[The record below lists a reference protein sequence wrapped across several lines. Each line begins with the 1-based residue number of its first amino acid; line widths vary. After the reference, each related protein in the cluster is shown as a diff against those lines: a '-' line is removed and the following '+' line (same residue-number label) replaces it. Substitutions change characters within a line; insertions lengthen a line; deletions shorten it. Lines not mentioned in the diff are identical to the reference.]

1 MSTFVPNRK
10 SFGSKSNKSTTSRK
24 GPVVSSRF
32 LKPTISST
40 LKKRELN
47 LMKGDDES
55 KSLTETIGKTST
67 ISRNRSPAPIKYLA
81 KSPMKLTP
89 KFVSKR
95 ESPAIKPK
103 TPRILPKKM
112 NKSIKENVIK
122 PSPVK
127 VPVPPKNS
135 TRKLVYESKP
145 IEGIDFKFEI
155 PSNFAKKRDSKAAE
169 KSDQE
174 NMNDVKFSD
183 ITNQNYDAISSTTP
197 LRCIT
202 GKSSVVR
209 SSISLL
215 QSINGSGKS
224 TPNIT
229 PYKMMR
235 RSKEN
240 GKNGDQGITSLEE
253 KIKQLEKQIYESKLI
268 RPDDEDSD
276 QNEFLDGIS
285 QIDVKEMIESNKKF
299 SVKVSEPE
307 QPKVKE
313 TIVEEIKSIKP
324 KLDIEENVNFLEL
337 DNMLGQINNALKI
350 GALPSKSSEQTKR
363 FESITTT
370 NLNSDKSSEGFR
382 SPKARNSSAKS
393 KTKSASKKGKVCR
406 RRRSNRNKKTY
417 ENINLV
423 QKNHGEN
430 DEWFKDNEVWTRS
443 RKRRKLRETEY

>member
-1 MSTFVPNRK
+1 MSAFVPNRK

-67 ISRNRSPAPIKYLA
+67 ISRNRSPAPIKFLA

-89 KFVSKR
+89 KFTNKR
-95 ESPAIKPK
+95 ESPAIKPRI
-103 TPRILPKKM
+103 PRILPKKV

-127 VPVPPKNS
+127 LPVPPKNY
-135 TRKLVYESKP
+135 TKKLTYESKP

-155 PSNFAKKRDSKAAE
+155 PSNFGKKRDIKADGKA
-169 KSDQE
+169 DQE
-174 NMNDVKFSD
+174 NTIDEKFAD
-183 ITNQNYDAISSTTP
+183 ITNQNFDAISSTTP

-209 SSISLL
+209 SNISLL

-268 RPDDEDSD
+268 KPDDEDSD

-285 QIDVKEMIESNKKF
+285 QIDVKEMIENNKKF
-299 SVKVSEPE
+299 SVKAVEPE
-307 QPKVKE
+307 QPKLKD

-324 KLDIEENVNFLEL
+324 KLDIEENINFLEL
-337 DNMLGQINNALKI
+337 DNMLG
-350 GALPSKSSEQTKR
+350 
-363 FESITTT
+363 
-370 NLNSDKSSEGFR
+370 
-382 SPKARNSSAKS
+382 
-393 KTKSASKKGKVCR
+393 
-406 RRRSNRNKKTY
+406 
-417 ENINLV
+417 
-423 QKNHGEN
+423 
-430 DEWFKDNEVWTRS
+430 
-443 RKRRKLRETEY
+443 